1 MKAKRYFQC
10 SFFLPLIVPLLAGLI
25 LLLTRGF
32 DSVAGESRFQFPLV
46 ILVFSL
52 WVGGIPY
59 LIFLVAALIWSERH
73 SVWEIQLFTFVAPL
87 IYTLLLGVFV
97 VAPYGITLSLQDPT
111 WLVILGYGIAVG
123 YFYVLPVNVL
133 YCLLKLVRLVRMEE
147 DASQPAFI
155 TIGLQDKQVD

>member
-1 MKAKRYFQC
+1 M
-10 SFFLPLIVPLLAGLI
+10 
-25 LLLTRGF
+25 
-32 DSVAGESRFQFPLV
+32 
-46 ILVFSL
+46 FSL

-59 LIFLVAALIWSERH
+59 LIFLIAALIWSERH

-97 VAPYGITLSLQDPT
+97 VAPYGITLSLRDPT
-111 WLVILGYGIAVG
+111 WLVIGGYGIAVG
-123 YFYVLPVNVL
+123 YFYVLPVNAL
-133 YCLLKLVRLVRMEE
+133 YCLLKLAQLVRMEE